1 MKGRDCDTD
10 CPWKNDSDAALNWRS
25 TMFSLV
31 EALQLQSAGY
41 TLREEVPTPAGSHP
55 FTKDVKETVLRNYN
69 TPAQVP
75 RDLLAL

>member
-1 MKGRDCDTD
+1 
-10 CPWKNDSDAALNWRS
+10 
-25 TMFSLV
+25 MFSLV

-41 TLREEVPTPAGSHP
+41 TLREEVPTPAGTHP